1 MHVLEIPLLKY
12 AILLHCTICLG
23 LYFVLNLEILAKF
36 DMRLKLNEDSC
47 FNVRK
52 THPLF
57 SRHLI
62 PNYFCR
68 FLLTLGCS
76 SSVDILYLNTKNN
89 LFLKYFMRYMCYFS
103 RKVKN
108 FVLEKNGHLLMMEK
122 RNKCSQTLPLAFLHG
137 NSSCSKTQN
146 SKKRSGNNPSFLSSH
161 HHSSMAPISDIC
173 ESKQCKKYFLCSKY
187 QVVTTVQR
195 SQGVL

>member
-23 LYFVLNLEILAKF
+23 LYFVLNLEILAQF

-62 PNYFCR
+62 PNYFYR

-89 LFLKYFMRYMCYFS
+89 LFSKIFYEIHVLFFH
-103 RKVKN
+103 KVKN
-108 FVLEKNGHLLMMEK
+108 FVLEKNGHLLMTEK
-122 RNKCSQTLPLAFLHG
+122 RNKCSQTLPLAFLHV

-146 SKKRSGNNPSFLSSH
+146 SKKRGGNNPSFLSSH

-173 ESKQCKKYFLCSKY
+173 ESKHCKNIF
-187 QVVTTVQR
+187 V
-195 SQGVL
+195 

>member
-1 MHVLEIPLLKY
+1 MYVLEIPLLKY

-52 THPLF
+52 TRPLF
-57 SRHLI
+57 SRHPI
-62 PNYFCR
+62 PNYFYR

-89 LFLKYFMRYMCYFS
+89 LFSKIFYEIHVLFFPQSQKFCV
-103 RKVKN
+103 RKQWTFANDGK
-108 FVLEKNGHLLMMEK
+108 EE
-122 RNKCSQTLPLAFLHG
+122 
-137 NSSCSKTQN
+137 
-146 SKKRSGNNPSFLSSH
+146 
-161 HHSSMAPISDIC
+161 
-173 ESKQCKKYFLCSKY
+173 
-187 QVVTTVQR
+187 
-195 SQGVL
+195 